1 MLNLKHSGAL
11 EVVVVEGKN
20 LPGRDVYCKLKV
32 RNQER
37 RTYVKTKRDAVW
49 DQKLVFN
56 LEGGNEVGL
65 KLIISVMESNIFAA
79 DEWLGG
85 VEIPLTQLKHNVT
98 VRCVMD
104 ISRNGQVRQLI
115 VSLCWYLHQSANSA
129 SVSSTRPLP
138 SNLSTVESG
147 EAARSTQI
155 THKIAQGLTRKTK
168 ELVKHAREGCEECE
182 ELDKEVEDGVGNIG
196 EEAGGHTQDEPTA
209 KGYTESKSS
218 INNEARI
225 RYTVWISWHA
235 FFYIEP

>member
-56 LEGGNEVGL
+56 LEGGEELGL
-65 KLIISVMESNIFAA
+65 KLIISIMESNIFAA

-104 ISRNGQVRQLI
+104 ISRDGQVRQL
-115 VSLCWYLHQSANSA
+115 VVNLCWYLHQSANSA
-129 SVSSTRPLP
+129 PVSSPTLLR
-138 SNLSTVESG
+138 SNLSTAESSK
-147 EAARSTQI
+147 ATRSTQ
-155 THKIAQGLTRKTK
+155 TAHKITQGLIKKPT
-168 ELVKHAREGCEECE
+168 EALKHAGEGRKKRE
-182 ELDKEVEDGVGNIG
+182 ELNNEAGDEVGNIG
-196 EEAGGHTQDEPTA
+196 EEGCGHTQDEPTA
-209 KGYTESKSS
+209 KGNTESKAS

-225 RYTVWISWHA
+225 RYTV
-235 FFYIEP
+235 